1 MITEKPPH
9 SRPAIEGPSAPV
21 DPALGAYQP
30 GGQVRGSLR
39 CVQSDTTVE
48 LLERWIEGFRRHHPL
63 VRIDILIGGSSA
75 AGPALTEGWADFAF
89 NARELLPTE
98 ERPFRTRHGYE
109 PFGVA
114 VAGGSYA
121 VLAFTDAIAFF
132 VSRRNPITNLSLA
145 QLDAIYGRS
154 RRRGM
159 PRMETWDQLG
169 LAGEWSGRPIKLYG
183 VRPENG
189 FELFIREHV
198 LEGGDFRDGIELS
211 DTVFPIAGA
220 VAPDPYAI
228 GYAGLAFLNEGVR
241 PLALAEQPGSPP
253 IEGTLEN
260 VAAQRYPLS
269 RQIFIFA
276 NRPPGQPLP
285 AALREFVR
293 YALSQ
298 DGQQA
303 VADDGIFLP
312 LPASV
317 VQRELSR
324 VTAC

>member
-1 MITEKPPH
+1 MIAEKPPH
-9 SRPAIEGPSAPV
+9 SRPEVKGPSAPV
-21 DPALGAYQP
+21 DPALAAYQP
-30 GGQVRGSLR
+30 GEQVRGWLR

-48 LLERWIEGFRRHHPL
+48 LLERWIEGFRDHHPL
-63 VRIDILIGGSSA
+63 VRIDTLIGGSGA

-89 NARELLPTE
+89 NARELLPKE
-98 ERPFRTRHGYE
+98 EQPFRTRHGYE
-109 PFGVA
+109 PFRIA
-114 VAGGSYA
+114 VAGGSYD

-132 VSRRNPITNLSLA
+132 VSRRNPITSLSLA
-145 QLDAIYGRS
+145 QLDGIYGRS
-154 RRRGM
+154 RRRGL
-159 PRMETWDQLG
+159 PRIGTWDQLG
-169 LAGEWSGRPIKLYG
+169 LEGEWWGRPIKLYG

-189 FELFIREHV
+189 FELFVREHV
-198 LEGGDFRDGIELS
+198 LEGGDFSDGIELS
-211 DTVFPIAGA
+211 DTDFPIADA

-228 GYAGLAFLNEGVR
+228 GYAGLAFLTDGVR
-241 PLALAEQPGSPP
+241 PLALAAQPGSPP
-253 IEGTLEN
+253 IAGTLEN

-285 AALREFVR
+285 AALRELVR
-293 YALSQ
+293 YALSR

-312 LPASV
+312 LPATV

-324 VTAC
+324 VT